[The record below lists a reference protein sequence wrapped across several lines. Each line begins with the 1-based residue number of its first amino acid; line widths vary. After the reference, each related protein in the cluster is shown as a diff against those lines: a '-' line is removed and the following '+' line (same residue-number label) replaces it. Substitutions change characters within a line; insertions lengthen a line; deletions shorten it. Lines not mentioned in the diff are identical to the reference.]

1 MKDLTISH
9 DYGFFSCC
17 SIALDKIIEFHN
29 EKKFLPTVDR
39 NNQYSWYKDN
49 ITQGV
54 NDFFEEE
61 QIDLNLKPENLKED
75 FEIESQFSDYSLLN
89 FEYVKKIIDI
99 YFSPSEKVKE
109 IENYLLNKYEIDLSK
124 TISVCFRGNDKRTE
138 TTLPTYIEILNKI
151 NQVKKTNPDHKLLVQ
166 SDDYEFI
173 EFIKENIKDFIEI
186 KETKKINNKDT
197 AIQFT
202 LPIGKRLI
210 NAQIFLAVMQII
222 SESHKIIINSGNIGI
237 WTCFFRGNAN
247 GVYQFLSNGLQ
258 SNEKTRN
265 QKIGWVK

>member
-29 EKKFLPTVDR
+29 EKNFLPTVDR
-39 NNQYSWYKDN
+39 TNQYSWYKDN

-54 NDFFEEE
+54 NDFFEEK

-75 FEIESQFSDYSLLN
+75 FEMESQFSDYSLLN
-89 FEYVKKIIDI
+89 FEYAKKIIDI

-109 IENYLLNKYEIDLSK
+109 IENYLLNKYEINLSK
-124 TISVCFRGNDKRTE
+124 TIAVYYRGNDKIKE
-138 TTLPTYIEILNKI
+138 TTLPTYDEYLIKI
-151 NQVKKTNPDHKLLVQ
+151 KEVISKNLDHKILIQ
-166 SDDYEFI
+166 SDELSFVDFI
-173 EFIKENIKDFIEI
+173 RDNIKDFIEI
-186 KETKKINNKDT
+186 KESKKINDKNT
-197 AIQFT
+197 AVNYTIN
-202 LPIGKRLI
+202 IGERLI
-210 NAQIFLAVMQII
+210 NCQLFLAIIQII
-222 SESHKIIINSGNIGI
+222 SKSNKIIINSGNVGI
-237 WTCFFRGNAN
+237 WTCLYRSNTN